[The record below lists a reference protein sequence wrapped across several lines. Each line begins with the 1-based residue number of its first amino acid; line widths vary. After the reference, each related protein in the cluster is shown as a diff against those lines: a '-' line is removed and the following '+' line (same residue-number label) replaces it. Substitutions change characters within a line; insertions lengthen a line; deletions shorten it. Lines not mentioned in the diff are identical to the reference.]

1 MKHIKVLHI
10 WSGNLYG
17 GVESQLVTRT
27 RERACCPEMELHFA
41 LCFEGRL
48 SRELAALGTPAT
60 MLGAVRARYPWQVLL
75 ARRRLAALLAEQH
88 FDVVNCHL
96 TWVQAIFGPVVRR
109 AGVPLVLWAHDAVSG
124 KHWIERWEAL
134 CPPDLVVCNSHF
146 TESTVANL
154 RVALPLRCEV
164 IYPPVSPPESMLD
177 ASQRLALRAS
187 LDTPSDAC
195 VIIQVGRMEPYKGHV
210 PHLDALARL
219 ADTSGWV
226 CWVVGGAQ
234 RPHEKAYLARLRRQA
249 TRAGIGLRVRFLGE
263 RHDIY
268 QLLEAADIFCQPN
281 LAPEPF
287 GIVFIE
293 ALYTGLPVV
302 STAQGGA
309 LEIVDPSCGRLVAPN
324 SPDMLADTLRI
335 LVLDRSLRVEL
346 GRNAPARAK
355 MLCDPSRVLSQLA
368 ACFASLLP
376 EDAAL
381 GASRR

>member
-1 MKHIKVLHI
+1 
-10 WSGNLYG
+10 
-17 GVESQLVTRT
+17 
-27 RERACCPEMELHFA
+27 
-41 LCFEGRL
+41 
-48 SRELAALGTPAT
+48 
-60 MLGAVRARYPWQVLL
+60 
-75 ARRRLAALLAEQH
+75 
-88 FDVVNCHL
+88 
-96 TWVQAIFGPVVRR
+96 
-109 AGVPLVLWAHDAVSG
+109 
-124 KHWIERWEAL
+124 
-134 CPPDLVVCNSHF
+134 
-146 TESTVANL
+146 
-154 RVALPLRCEV
+154 
-164 IYPPVSPPESMLD
+164 
-177 ASQRLALRAS
+177 
-187 LDTPSDAC
+187 
-195 VIIQVGRMEPYKGHV
+195 
-210 PHLDALARL
+210 
-219 ADTSGWV
+219 
-226 CWVVGGAQ
+226 
-234 RPHEKAYLARLRRQA
+234 
-249 TRAGIGLRVRFLGE
+249 
-263 RHDIY
+263 
-268 QLLEAADIFCQPN
+268 